1 MAKQPRSVPTYIATQ
16 LSPAE
21 LAILQEALDHFDGN
35 YRSLMDHLK
44 SLNAPQVVYMMVNGA
59 AKFEMGKPRKDVDL
73 GNAEEM
79 NVWGDGYTLTEE
91 SMEDLSDPRQ
101 ATADAFVMAKR
112 LNGWLPWS

>member
-1 MAKQPRSVPTYIATQ
+1 MAKQSRSVPTEIASQ
-16 LSPAE
+16 LASAE
-21 LAILQEALDHFDGN
+21 LAILQEALDHFDGS

-91 SMEDLSDPRQ
+91 SMDDLSDPRQ
-101 ATADAFVMAKR
+101 TTADAFVMAKR
-112 LNGWLPWS
+112 LNGWLPWE